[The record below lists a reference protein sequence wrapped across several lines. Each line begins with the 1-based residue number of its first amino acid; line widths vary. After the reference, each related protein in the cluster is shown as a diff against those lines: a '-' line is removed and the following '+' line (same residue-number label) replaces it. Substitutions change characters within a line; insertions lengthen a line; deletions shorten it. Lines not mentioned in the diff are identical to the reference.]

1 MRTNKTILFLQF
13 VHCTLLSL
21 MFISCTSIS
30 DKVNNMPNMDRVTN
44 EDEAV
49 TNQLHEN
56 NISNGDKDI
65 STSFDTVHLLFNT
78 GMTLFWQKQ
87 KDWSKPRVL
96 LGSISNNSI
105 DSIYYL
111 NDTTLV
117 NSFKVFLRGSIYTNF
132 YKNNLD
138 DITTAF
144 IYFLIIDKKERTI
157 GYYFDTLHK
166 RNPSPFPEYD
176 AIMEQTLIECIK
188 QRRNEILRK
197 TPTKYRYY
205 YIYNAIQLLG

>member
-1 MRTNKTILFLQF
+1 MRTNKTILVLRL
-13 VHCTLLSL
+13 VYCTLSL
-21 MFISCTSIS
+21 LIFISCTSIS
-30 DKVNNMPNMDRVTN
+30 DKVNNKQNMDRVSN

-49 TNQLHEN
+49 TNQLHEK

-65 STSFDTVHLLFNT
+65 STSLDTVHLLFNT

-87 KDWSKPRVL
+87 KIGQKPRVL
-96 LGSISNNSI
+96 LGSTLNNSI

-111 NDTTLV
+111 NDTTLT

-157 GYYFDTLHK
+157 GYYYDTLHK